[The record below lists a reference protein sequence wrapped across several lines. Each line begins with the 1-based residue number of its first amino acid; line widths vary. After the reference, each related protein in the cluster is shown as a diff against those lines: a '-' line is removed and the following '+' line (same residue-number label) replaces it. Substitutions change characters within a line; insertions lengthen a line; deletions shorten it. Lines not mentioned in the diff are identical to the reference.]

1 MMLRLN
7 SLFHYAFGPEAASE
21 RGHLRPRWLWLR
33 ALGLIFFSA
42 FYSLLFQIR
51 GLIGPDGIL
60 PAGRYLSALHEQ
72 AGAKAY
78 WYVPSLLW
86 LSSGNHAL
94 MAISWVGLIAS
105 VLLVLNFWPRGMIA
119 VCLVMFLSF
128 VSAAQEFSS
137 YQSDGMLLEAAF
149 ISLFFAPGGWRPG
162 LGDDHPPSRAS
173 LFLLRWEWLRI
184 YFESGI
190 VKVGSHDLQWRSLT
204 ALDHYYENGPL
215 PDWIGWYAQQLPHR
229 FQASVTLATLI
240 IELGL
245 VWVLFLP
252 RRFRLLCFLIVTPFQ
267 IGIILT
273 ANLAF
278 LNYIVLSLGVLLVD
292 DEFLVSLLRGLRRM
306 FPGQGRSIRL
316 FWSAAACCRTPKPS
330 QPTTIGREPAVQVGA
345 TLVVAPGRPQGPPLR
360 GMVQQ
365 VSIFSSALVLSW
377 IFYNTTVLLLLMV
390 FPVLPLPTSPLVLL
404 EPFRITNEYGLFAV
418 MTRARYEIEF
428 QGSNDGQAWV
438 AYPFRY
444 KPQNPRQAPRL
455 YAPYQPRLDW
465 NLWFASLGGWRENP
479 FVVRTEVQL
488 LRGSPSVPSLF
499 AGNPF
504 PDKPPREVRAV
515 LWQYWFTDLKT
526 KRAEGLWWRRKFL
539 GLYAPTLELEPD
551 GSVGAVEMP
560 DTQSIPLP

>member
-7 SLFHYAFGPEAASE
+7 SLFHYLFGPEAPSK
-21 RGHLRPRWLWLR
+21 RSHLVPRWLWLR

-51 GLIGPDGIL
+51 GLIGADGIL

-72 AGAKAY
+72 AGARAC

-86 LSSGNHAL
+86 LASGNHAL
-94 MAISWVGLIAS
+94 MAISWIGLIAS
-105 VLLVLNFWPRGMIA
+105 LLLVLNFWPRGMIA
-119 VCLVMFLSF
+119 VCLLMFLSF
-128 VSAAQEFSS
+128 AAAAQEFSS

-149 ISLFFAPGGWRPG
+149 ISLFFAPRGWRPG

-173 LFLLRWEWLRI
+173 LFLLRWEWFRI
-184 YFESGI
+184 YFESGV
-190 VKVGSHDLQWRSLT
+190 VKMGSHDPQWRSLT

-229 FQASVTLATLI
+229 FQASVALATLV

-245 VWVLFLP
+245 VWMLFLP
-252 RRFRLLCFLIVTPFQ
+252 RRFRLLCFLVVTPFQ

-278 LNYIVLSLGVLLVD
+278 LNYLVLCLGLLLLD
-292 DEFLVSLLRGLRRM
+292 DEFLESPLRALRR
-306 FPGQGRSIRL
+306 S
-316 FWSAAACCRTPKPS
+316 TN
-330 QPTTIGREPAVQVGA
+330 VGA
-345 TLVVAPGRPQGPPLR
+345 TLVVAPGRPQGPPLQR
-360 GMVQQ
+360 FRALLQRA
-365 VSIFSSALVLSW
+365 SLFSSALVLSW
-377 IFYNTTVLLLLMV
+377 IFYNTTALLLLMI
-390 FPVLPLPTSPLVLL
+390 FPAFPLPTAPIVLL
-404 EPFRITNEYGLFAV
+404 EPFRISNQYGLFAV

-428 QGSNDGQAWV
+428 QGSSDGQAWL

-444 KPQNPRQAPRL
+444 KPQNPREAPRL
-455 YAPYQPRLDW
+455 YAPYQPRFDW
-465 NLWFASLGGWRENP
+465 NLWFASLAGWRENP

-488 LRGSPSVPSLF
+488 LRGSPGVLSLF

-504 PDKPPREVRAV
+504 PGKPPREVRAV
-515 LWQYWFTDLKT
+515 LWQYWFTDLKV

-539 GLYAPTLELEPD
+539 GLYAPTLEFAPD
-551 GSVGAVEMP
+551 GSVGAVDMP
-560 DTQSIPLP
+560 DTQSIPPP